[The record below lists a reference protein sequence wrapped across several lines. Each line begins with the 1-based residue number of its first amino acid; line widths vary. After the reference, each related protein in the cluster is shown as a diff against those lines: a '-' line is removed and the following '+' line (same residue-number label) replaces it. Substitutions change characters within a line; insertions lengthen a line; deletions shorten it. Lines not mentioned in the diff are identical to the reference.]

1 MARLPEAEGVIPFG
15 FSGIL
20 KIAAHYVS
28 GRVGKRLSL
37 HRKKRLAT

>member
-1 MARLPEAEGVIPFG
+1 MVRILGAEGMILFG
-15 FSGIL
+15 PWELL

-28 GRVGKRLSL
+28 GRVDQRLSL